1 MAFPGSRPVRRLSD
15 TAKRVRDELGKG
27 QEILRHA
34 SAERVQTATNVLRS
48 VVLIPDVDIVLVGV
62 RVVSE
67 GDAANDYVELIA
79 PAAYDTAPGAANRLI
94 SQLPATT
101 LADDTVFNPALLGL
115 NNNVVAAGQPIILV
129 SNDNDSGG
137 ELYVYCQVDYIL
149 ADDERTYRSYD

>member
-1 MAFPGSRPVRRLSD
+1 MAYPGARPVRRLSD

-48 VVLIPDVDIVLVGV
+48 VVMIPDVDIILVGV

-67 GDAANDYVELIA
+67 GDATSDYVELLA
-79 PAAYDTAPGAANRLI
+79 PAAYDTAAGAANRLI
-94 SQLPATT
+94 DQVAAAT
-101 LADDTVFNPALLGL
+101 LADDTVVDPALIGL
-115 NNNVVAAGQPIILV
+115 NNNKVEAGQPIILLT
-129 SNDNDSGG
+129 NDNDSGG
-137 ELYVYCQVDYIL
+137 ELYAYVQIDYIL